1 MIYINQSAIKKDERE
16 IDVKGQVI
24 TWDHLLEQ
32 QHEIV
37 FHTFQTAVDCV
48 EMLLPSD
55 YRCAR
60 SHSAKLIK
68 WSCKD
73 FVNCPFDVMILP
85 VGKNSEF
92 SAEEVKKGEFFIKKI
107 SGHDHSVDTILKPSV
122 SNGGI
127 SRREEKIYQGR
138 S

>member
-16 IDVKGQVI
+16 INVKGQVI

-32 QHEIV
+32 QYEIV
-37 FHTFQTAVDCV
+37 FHTFQTAVDCI
-48 EMLLPSD
+48 EILLPED
-55 YRCAR
+55 YRCTR
-60 SHSAKLIK
+60 SHSAKLIR

-73 FVNCPFDVMILP
+73 FANCPFDVMLLP
-85 VGKNSEF
+85 VDKNSGLN
-92 SAEEVKKGEFFIKKI
+92 AEEVKNGEYFIKKI
-107 SGHDHSVDTILKPSV
+107 SSHDHSMDTIQKSSV

-127 SRREEKIYQGR
+127 SWREER